1 MSLRDVFA
9 EAGVSDV
16 GATISQVTNVI
27 RERGNIPTYLDNR
40 VIEILR
46 GAPVGEGDANLVR
59 HYLRRLSDKG
69 PRYRTWA
76 QREAQLSQFN
86 ADSELDFRA
95 MLYSQGAG
103 RAFQWRG
110 LDCFKTIYELALYPM
125 MLAEIR
131 PHSIIELGAGVG
143 GSAAWFADMCVAH
156 DLDAVVHAVDLKVED
171 GIEGAIRT
179 WRGDCIA
186 WVKAASAN
194 CDDFGSPVLVIEDF
208 HGDLGQT
215 MQALDDFLR
224 PGDYLVIEDAI
235 PKQMQLA
242 QALQG
247 RPYVIDTHYTDFF
260 GVNCTSAING
270 ILKRV

>member
-9 EAGVSDV
+9 EAGVSDPS
-16 GATISQVTNVI
+16 ATISQITDVI
-27 RERGNIPTYLDNR
+27 RDRGNIPTYLDNR
-40 VIEILR
+40 MIEIFR
-46 GAPVGEGDANLVR
+46 GAPLGEGDANMVR
-59 HYLRRLSDKG
+59 HYLRRLSNEG
-69 PRYRTWA
+69 GRYRTWA
-76 QREAQLSQFN
+76 QREAQLAEFS
-86 ADSELDFRA
+86 ADSELDFRT

-110 LDCFKTIYELALYPM
+110 RDCFKTIYELALYPM

-131 PHSIIELGAGVG
+131 PRSIVELGAGVG
-143 GSAAWFADMCVAH
+143 GSAAWFADMCSAL
-156 DLDAVVHAVDLKVED
+156 DLDAVIHAVDLEAKD
-171 GIEGAIRT
+171 GAEGAIRT
-179 WRGDCIA
+179 WRRDCIA
-186 WVKAASAN
+186 WVKEAAADR
-194 CDDFGSPVLVIEDF
+194 DDFASPVLVIEDF